1 MASSAFS
8 PLANLLK
15 LLLPQHTAKIQERR
29 ERQEK
34 RKKKEEQKL
43 SQNLLGFD
51 TYKRKQP
58 SPITTLDCNPSQK
71 ENTTGK
77 EAAAV
82 TGKDV
87 RRNAAKFISKSIT
100 NLNIP
105 GTLSVCNTALCKGD
119 KKCHSRCLSAC
130 MKESKM

>member
-1 MASSAFS
+1 MTR
-8 PLANLLK
+8 K
-15 LLLPQHTAKIQERR
+15 EKEERR
-29 ERQEK
+29 A
-34 RKKKEEQKL
+34 KL

-51 TYKRKQP
+51 TCKRKQP
-58 SPITTLDCNPSQK
+58 SPITTLDCNSSQK

-105 GTLSVCNTALCKGD
+105 GTLSVCNTALYKGD
-119 KKCHSRCLSAC
+119 KKCHFTCLSAC
-130 MKESKM
+130 MEERKM